1 LAIIK
6 PIVSIQSDEE
16 LLKAYQQNLHENAL
30 ATLYLRYADLLY
42 GVCLKYLKDADAS
55 QDAVMNI
62 YSEIVEK
69 LKHHQIENFKGW
81 VYVVAKNHCLMQL
94 RKSKKAIT
102 VEFQPQFMQNED
114 FTHLDDVL
122 TKENDFIVLEK
133 CVQTL
138 QLQQQQAINL
148 FYLQNKC
155 YNDIAIELQMEWNKV
170 RSLIQNGRR
179 NLKICME
186 NNGIE

>member
-1 LAIIK
+1 MAIIK
-6 PIVSIQSDEE
+6 PILSIQSDEE
-16 LLKAYQQNLHENAL
+16 LLLSYQQNLNENAL
-30 ATLYLRYADLLY
+30 AILYLRYADLLY
-42 GVCLKYLKDADAS
+42 GVCLKYLQNAESS

-62 YSEIVEK
+62 YTEIVEK
-69 LKHHQIENFKGW
+69 LKHHQVENFKGW

-94 RKSKKAIT
+94 RKSKKTVT
-102 VEFQPQFMQNED
+102 VEFQPQLMQNED

-122 TKENDFIVLEK
+122 SKENDFLVLEK
-133 CVQTL
+133 CMETL
-138 QLQQQQAINL
+138 QQNQQKAINL

-155 YNDIAIELQMEWNKV
+155 YNDIAIELDMEWNKV

-186 NNGIE
+186 NNGIQ

>member
-1 LAIIK
+1 MAIIK
-6 PIVSIQSDEE
+6 PIESIKSDDE
-16 LLKAYQQNLHENAL
+16 LLKAYQQNLQESAL

-42 GVCLKYLKDADAS
+42 GVCLKYLKDSDAS
-55 QDAVMNI
+55 QDAVMMI
-62 YSEIVEK
+62 YAEIVEK
-69 LKHHQIENFKGW
+69 LKHHSVENFKGW

-94 RKSKKAIT
+94 RKSKKTIT
-102 VEFQPQFMQNED
+102 VEFQPQFVQNED

-122 TKENDFIVLEK
+122 CKENDFLILEK
-133 CVQTL
+133 CMQIL
-138 QLQQQQAINL
+138 QQEQQQAINL

-155 YNDIAIELQMEWNKV
+155 YNDIAKEMQMDWNKI

-186 NNGIE
+186 NNGVE